1 MDTAKAAAP
10 FNGVYMDNVGGNW
23 SHSGAGPAD
32 PLSDMYAPAAAL
44 VRAAGLRVWTNGPSV
59 GPHSVG
65 INASQAR
72 PYLGLATFTTIF
84 EMEYADWLR
93 YPAVNFSEALAW
105 PPSQLGGLVLNIPAN
120 ATTEG
125 LVGVILSARRRGL
138 GWIYPFSACEA
149 APGAGCSY
157 AELPGY
163 WDRMVAAFESVNGA
177 LQLGHG

>member
-23 SHSGAGPAD
+23 SSHSGPPD

-59 GPHSVG
+59 GPRSVG
-65 INASQAR
+65 INASQAL
-72 PYLGLATFTTIF
+72 PYLELATFTTIF

-105 PPSQLGGLVLNIPAN
+105 PASQLGGLVLNIPVN

-125 LVGVILSARRRGL
+125 LADVILSARRRGL
-138 GWIYPFSACEA
+138 GWIYPFAACEA

-157 AELPGY
+157 SELPGY
-163 WDRMVAAFESVNGA
+163 FDRLVAAFERVNGA
-177 LQLGHG
+177 LRLGR